1 MKVLVVGSG
10 GREHALCWDIA
21 ASPICDALYCAPG
34 NAGIATD
41 AECVPVAAE
50 DIDGLVAFATD
61 KRIDFVVVGP
71 EAPLVAGLVDRLSAA
86 GIKAFGPTAAA
97 AALEGSKGFT
107 KDLCAK
113 YDIPTAAYR
122 RFSDLAAAKAYIR
135 ERGAPIVIKADGLTA
150 GKGVTVAR
158 SLDEALAAAEDA
170 LSGGRFG
177 EAGAEIV
184 VEECLE
190 GEEVS
195 VFALCDGTSALM
207 MAAAQDHKAVYDGD
221 KGPNTGGM
229 GAYSPAPVMTDA
241 LAAEIEKTVI
251 GRTVAAMKA
260 EGRPYTGVLYAG
272 LMITADG
279 PKLIEYNVRF
289 GDPECQVLMLRL
301 KSDLLPALLAACD
314 GLLDTFDLR
323 WYEEVALTVVM
334 ASNGYPGSY
343 NKGSEIRGLD
353 AAGTDDKVKVF
364 HAGTARRADGALI
377 ATGGRVLN
385 VIALGDTVREA
396 QQRAYAAIDRID
408 WPGGF
413 CRRDIGWRA
422 VARGK

>member
-1 MKVLVVGSG
+1 
-10 GREHALCWDIA
+10 
-21 ASPICDALYCAPG
+21 
-34 NAGIATD
+34 
-41 AECVPVAAE
+41 
-50 DIDGLVAFATD
+50 
-61 KRIDFVVVGP
+61 
-71 EAPLVAGLVDRLSAA
+71 
-86 GIKAFGPTAAA
+86 
-97 AALEGSKGFT
+97 
-107 KDLCAK
+107 
-113 YDIPTAAYR
+113 
-122 RFSDLAAAKAYIR
+122 
-135 ERGAPIVIKADGLTA
+135 
-150 GKGVTVAR
+150 
-158 SLDEALAAAEDA
+158 
-170 LSGGRFG
+170 
-177 EAGAEIV
+177 
-184 VEECLE
+184 
-190 GEEVS
+190 
-195 VFALCDGTSALM
+195 

-229 GAYSPAPVMTDA
+229 GAYSPAPVMTEA
-241 LAAEIEKTVI
+241 LAAEIEETVI
-251 GRTVAAMKA
+251 RRTVAAMKA

-323 WYEEVALTVVM
+323 WYEETALTVVM

-343 NKGSEIRGLD
+343 EKGSEIRGVD
-353 AAGTDDKVKVF
+353 AAETDDKVKVF

-385 VIALGDTVREA
+385 VTALGGTVEDA
-396 QQRAYAAIDRID
+396 QQRAYAAVDRID

-422 VARGK
+422 VAREK